1 MNDDTTTVDLLQIKI
16 EEAKRDLP
24 IDTVNAIAAVDWK
37 AAILGM
43 RNKYGY
49 TFEQLGDLEI
59 ETELLLCGLLPPED
73 YPKELSGRMGIP
85 RTQADELVKDM
96 NELVFKKIREE
107 LIKNTERKRIFS
119 EREAEKEKVVV
130 KIPVKSIREA
140 LPIPENIVKTPEPI
154 KIPIRPAPVPVIV
167 KVVSERPT
175 SQNSPLEKY
184 PLGGGGLNSSTP
196 TQASPLNEGNKPID
210 IGKPVTPPPF
220 IVEKVKAVE
229 PILTQK
235 LSGAFQIPK
244 VETNHSLDNISKPAV
259 TPYAKNKDPYRLSPD
274 E

>member
-1 MNDDTTTVDLLQIKI
+1 MADTIDLLQIKI
-16 EEAKRDLP
+16 EDARRKLSEETRRA
-24 IDTVNAIAAVDWK
+24 IDAVSWK
-37 AAILGM
+37 ATLIGL
-43 RNKYGY
+43 RESKGY
-49 TFEQLGDLEI
+49 SFEQLGDLEI

-167 KVVSERPT
+167 KVVSERP
-175 SQNSPLEKY
+175 
-184 PLGGGGLNSSTP
+184 
-196 TQASPLNEGNKPID
+196 
-210 IGKPVTPPPF
+210 
-220 IVEKVKAVE
+220 
-229 PILTQK
+229 
-235 LSGAFQIPK
+235 
-244 VETNHSLDNISKPAV
+244 
-259 TPYAKNKDPYRLSPD
+259 
-274 E
+274 